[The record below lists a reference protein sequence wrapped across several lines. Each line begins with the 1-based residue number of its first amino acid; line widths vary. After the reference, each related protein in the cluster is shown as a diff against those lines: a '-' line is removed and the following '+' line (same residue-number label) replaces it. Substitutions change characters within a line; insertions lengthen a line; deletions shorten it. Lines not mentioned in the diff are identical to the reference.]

1 MERMVIPSPEEFFGF
16 KMGAD
21 LKLARWDKI
30 VDYFQLL
37 AKNSDKI
44 RVTELGK
51 TVEGNPFLLAIIT
64 SARNMNNLER
74 IRKISLR
81 LAYSG
86 RLSEVEANSLVKNGK
101 AVVAITNSLHA
112 TEVGGTQM
120 VSELAY
126 TLLTSDSPEIKH
138 ILDQV
143 VLLLVPCANPDG
155 NIMVVDWYNKW
166 LGTEYEGT
174 SPPWLYQKYTGHD
187 NNRDIV
193 MLNMPESKMLA
204 KLLFIDW
211 FPQAYIDHHHMG
223 SYSARYYIPPFS
235 NPADPTVD
243 PLVWRTNGR

>member
-112 TEVGGTQM
+112 TEVGALRWCLSSLTPFSQAILLKSSTYSTRWFFSLFPVPILMVTSWLLIGTT
-120 VSELAY
+120 SGWELSMRA
-126 TLLTSDSPEIKH
+126 
-138 ILDQV
+138 
-143 VLLLVPCANPDG
+143 LLL
-155 NIMVVDWYNKW
+155 
-166 LGTEYEGT
+166 LGSTRSILAMTITET
-174 SPPWLYQKYTGHD
+174 SLC
-187 NNRDIV
+187 
-193 MLNMPESKMLA
+193 
-204 KLLFIDW
+204 
-211 FPQAYIDHHHMG
+211 
-223 SYSARYYIPPFS
+223 
-235 NPADPTVD
+235 
-243 PLVWRTNGR
+243 